1 MESLLNNVEGF
12 TYFFLKKKKKK
23 KKSNLKQK

>member
-23 KKSNLKQK
+23 KSNFKQK